1 MGGGGG
7 GGGATESCIDNR
19 SCICIQIGFI
29 SPYYWARSERIG
41 SKFSAVG
48 STE

>member
-1 MGGGGG
+1 MGGGREGG
-7 GGGATESCIDNR
+7 HRKLYRQPVVHLYPDRIL
-19 SCICIQIGFI
+19 